1 MRQALF
7 TFLSCGFDAASTGA
21 ENRVMGTS
29 VEDQR
34 KSLAHVYDM
43 YVQSTFDSTNKL
55 VISSLVLSTRC
66 YSVTYTYEGGIVFSH
81 ESKQDC

>member
-34 KSLAHVYDM
+34 KSLAHVYD
-43 YVQSTFDSTNKL
+43 
-55 VISSLVLSTRC
+55 I
-66 YSVTYTYEGGIVFSH
+66 VTYTYEGGIVFSH